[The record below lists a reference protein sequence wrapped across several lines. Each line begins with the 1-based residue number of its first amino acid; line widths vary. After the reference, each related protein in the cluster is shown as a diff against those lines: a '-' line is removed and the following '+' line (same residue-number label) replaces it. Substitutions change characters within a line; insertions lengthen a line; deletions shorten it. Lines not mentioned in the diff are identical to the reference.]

1 MWANKRTFELSWVLR
16 KIAGG
21 LDGGEREQRA
31 LAPATATM
39 AAGSLGWRAGDE
51 GGGFYMPRSASRG
64 DER

>member
-1 MWANKRTFELSWVLR
+1 MWANKRTCELSRVLR

-31 LAPATATM
+31 LAPAAATM
-39 AAGSLGWRAGDE
+39 EAGGSGLARWER
-51 GGGFYMPRSASRG
+51 GGGFFMPRSASRG